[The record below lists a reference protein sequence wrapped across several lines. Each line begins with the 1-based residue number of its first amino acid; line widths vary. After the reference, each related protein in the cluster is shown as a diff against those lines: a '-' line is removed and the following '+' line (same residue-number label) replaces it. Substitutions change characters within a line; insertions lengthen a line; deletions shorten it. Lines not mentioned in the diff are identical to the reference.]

1 LLIAAVAMSLA
12 LSTTDFGASRAA
24 PKASDLEIAETRLAE
39 LARDFEIAVEEYDQV
54 HARLARIR
62 SDMAAAELLIG
73 RLEGRI
79 GTAEDGAE
87 ALAQELYKGG
97 TTGALEIV
105 LSSDDIGEI
114 QSRVAYLRSSQ
125 KAQTEVFETLAVD
138 RSTLEHSLAQLDKD
152 RTAAVA
158 AEARLSALRTD
169 IEDKIAV
176 QRDEVADLN
185 AAIERAAR
193 RAEAR
198 AAAAREEAAAER
210 APTAQTSAPA
220 PSGSAP
226 SPQPEASVA
235 GGPSSQAQVAVQA
248 ALSKVGQPYE
258 WAAAGPDSF
267 DCSGLTMWAW
277 AQAGVAL
284 PHSSAS
290 QYAATPRVSMSAL
303 QPGDLLFA
311 GSPIHH
317 VGLYIGN
324 GQMVEA
330 PYTGAF
336 VRVVPA
342 LRPDNVGAGRPG
354 I

>member
-1 LLIAAVAMSLA
+1 MLIAALAISLA
-12 LSTTDFGASRAA
+12 LSTTDFGSSRAA
-24 PKASDLEIAETRLAE
+24 PKASDLKIAESRLAE
-39 LARDFEIAVEEYDQV
+39 LARDFEVAVEEYDQV

-62 SDMAAAELLIG
+62 GDMAAAELLVG

-79 GTAEDGAE
+79 GTATDGAE

-97 TTGALEIV
+97 TTGALEMV
-105 LSSDDIGEI
+105 LSSDDLGEI
-114 QSRVAYLRSSQ
+114 QSRVAYLQSSQ

-138 RSTLEHSLAQLDKD
+138 RSALEHSLAQLEKN
-152 RTAAVA
+152 RAAAVA
-158 AEARLSALRTD
+158 AEARLSALRTR

-176 QRDEVADLN
+176 QRNEIADLN

-198 AAAAREEAAAER
+198 AAAAREAAANR
-210 APTAQTSAPA
+210 APASAAAAPALSNPAPA
-220 PSGSAP
+220 PQPAISA
-226 SPQPEASVA
+226 A
-235 GGPSSQAQVAVQA
+235 GAPNSQAQVAVQA
-248 ALSKVGQPYE
+248 ALSKVGSPYQ

-290 QYAATPRVSMSAL
+290 QYAATPRVSTSAL
-303 QPGDLLFA
+303 QPGDLIFA

-342 LRPDNVGAGRPG
+342 PRPDTVGAGRPG
-354 I
+354 T